1 MDDLQES
8 TLFKMEEEKMAEMNT
23 EVLVKSDK
31 ISQKKKKM
39 IV

>member
-1 MDDLQES
+1 
-8 TLFKMEEEKMAEMNT
+8 MAEMNT

-39 IV
+39 IVWAIAALMVVVTVI